1 MPAQS
6 NVSALRSVYHRIISL
21 LLQEPSATDE
31 EMAALF
37 REKEEISRAIDPD
50 HYANFVDTAA
60 LSIDAIKT
68 ELIKLNGR
76 TGKLEDRLEKV
87 EGRLDKVEGRLDKV
101 EGRLAKVERRLEDLW
116 DAFKNFE
123 RDYDASQTARR
134 CNGRMRGFNRRK
146 NPDQVL
152 KRLMKEARKHD
163 GPMPLWLAQLLDGDE
178 EYATDYPVGCKCP
191 RKLHAKFV
199 ENPETESHQIC
210 DAFAW
215 FYNESFGDEDDDVAF
230 RRELINNFLCH
241 GSCYF

>member
-116 DAFKNFE
+116 DAFKVDPCE
-123 RDYDASQTARR
+123 KCSPESTDIEHRILSEITMHLKPHGVATAECEVSTAGKTRTR
-134 CNGRMRGFNRRK
+134 
-146 NPDQVL
+146 
-152 KRLMKEARKHD
+152 
-163 GPMPLWLAQLLDGDE
+163 
-178 EYATDYPVGCKCP
+178 
-191 RKLHAKFV
+191 
-199 ENPETESHQIC
+199 S
-210 DAFAW
+210 
-215 FYNESFGDEDDDVAF
+215 
-230 RRELINNFLCH
+230 
-241 GSCYF
+241 